1 MTDWL
6 IVMLVLAVI
15 LLAVAV
21 DLATRGPDRRAAKR
35 LRKKF
40 RDKRLTVSPSIP
52 VIRAMPRRKEK
63 R

>member
-1 MTDWL
+1 VTDWL
-6 IVMLVLAVI
+6 IVMLVLAII

-21 DLATRGPDRRAAKR
+21 DLATRGPDRRAANR

-40 RDKRLTVSPSIP
+40 RDKRLTVSPSLP

>member
-1 MTDWL
+1 MSDWI
-6 IVMLVLAVI
+6 IVMLVLAII
-15 LLAVAV
+15 LLAAAV
-21 DLATRGPDRRAAKR
+21 DLATRGPDRRAARR

-40 RDKRLTVSPSIP
+40 RDKRLTVSPTLP